1 MQGER
6 FCLCDF
12 ATGINPAYITQWH
25 TSLLQEMSKAFEYQ
39 KSGINESGITVDKQS
54 FIHTRYFENLEQ
66 LKRTYNVGIERGM
79 WYYTGYFG
87 VNDSSSSAEI
97 FGNLIRSTFSG
108 IESKPEKCV
117 LLIV

>member
-79 WYYTGYFG
+79 WYTR
-87 VNDSSSSAEI
+87 DISALTTALHRQRYSEI
-97 FGNLIRSTFSG
+97 
-108 IESKPEKCV
+108 
-117 LLIV
+117 